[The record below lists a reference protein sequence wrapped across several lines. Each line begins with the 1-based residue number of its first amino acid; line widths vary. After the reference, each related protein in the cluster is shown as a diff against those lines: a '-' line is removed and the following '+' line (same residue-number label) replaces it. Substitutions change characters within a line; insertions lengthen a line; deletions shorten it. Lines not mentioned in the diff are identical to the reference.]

1 MIAENPFPAD
11 YDLSRIH
18 LTFTNHE
25 LDRQKLAKIQSLA
38 FEGKI
43 FEMGSSCLH
52 IYLPRDAAKKKL
64 NNNFLEKK
72 LGIVAT
78 TRKLSVVKNLFIRMK
93 D

>member
-38 FEGKI
+38 FEGEI
-43 FEMGSSCLH
+43 FERGSSCLYK
-52 IYLPRDAAKKKL
+52 YLQRDDAKKKL
-64 NNNFLEKK
+64 KNNF
-72 LGIVAT
+72 
-78 TRKLSVVKNLFIRMK
+78 
-93 D
+93 